1 MQRALR
7 AAHPIFQK
15 PLMNALY
22 HRQITT
28 EALDKLLST
37 RAVETIIQANLHQDD
52 LKYLLGGY
60 PHHHFD
66 NSEFDRT
73 DAYLNEQR
81 AYLLEVIARGERTS
95 AWEAFGRITHTLQ
108 DFYAHSNYVRLW
120 LEKNEEHGAAPPA
133 RHLTPEEIE
142 AQLPELL
149 TSPRLFTA
157 RVVLFLEILNM
168 IPFIGPRLRP
178 YFPPDVHARI
188 NLDNPSTGPL
198 FPFAMAAARKRT
210 EEEFKTLAQIIQT
223 RYGARVLQNFT
234 DLKPGVLG

>member
-1 MQRALR
+1 
-7 AAHPIFQK
+7 
-15 PLMNALY
+15 MNAPY

-28 EALDKLLST
+28 EALGNQLSA

-60 PHHHFD
+60 PHYHFD

-73 DAYLNEQR
+73 NTYLNEQR
-81 AYLLEVIARGERTS
+81 ALLLEVLTRGEPAP

-120 LEKNEEHGAAPPA
+120 LERRGEPVAAPGMGYPA
-133 RHLTPEEIE
+133 PEGIE

-149 TSPRLFTA
+149 ASPRLFTA
-157 RVVLFLEILNM
+157 RVVLALEIVNM

-178 YFPPDVHARI
+178 YFPPDVHARM
-188 NLDNPSTGPL
+188 NLDNPSAGPL
-198 FPFAMAAARKRT
+198 FPFAMVAARKRT
-210 EEEFKTLAQIIQT
+210 KEELEALAQIMQT
-223 RYGARVLQNFT
+223 RYGTRVLQNFT